1 MKLTRKKAL
10 DLLPSIVDG
19 EAGKAEVDA
28 FFAYIEK
35 DDVVRKQYE
44 SLKIIKQVLRD
55 KCPRKKAPDHLR
67 NRIKYLVSNLE
78 SKKQPA
84 TTIEG
89 SPTPSE
95 HKDPDATTNNT
106 SQKSPVFYKL
116 VKPMR
121 YVMAA
126 AVILFL
132 TLITIELLD
141 RTSTG
146 QLPAFQNLEEV
157 VFNHFENTDNQDISL
172 TAVSPV
178 DINHAAEFLESELS
192 YSPRMPLFGGAEIS
206 QVIYADFT
214 PNFKAP
220 VLEFHQEEN
229 DEYIYVFAFKVD
241 ELENNSFL
249 RRDPEAVKHC
259 QTYDD
264 YHIRE
269 VAGKHVVSW
278 KWGDYWYAAVSN
290 HNGHDVISLVE
301 PMEEE
306 INSW

>member
-10 DLLPSIVDG
+10 DLLPSIIDG
-19 EAGKAEVDA
+19 EASKVEVDA
-28 FFAYIEK
+28 FYSYIEK

-44 SLKIIKQVLRD
+44 SLKTIKRVLRD
-55 KCPRKKAPDHLR
+55 KYPREKAPGHLKSKI
-67 NRIKYLVSNLE
+67 NHLISDLE
-78 SKKQPA
+78 SKKHSD
-84 TTIEG
+84 TNIERLPG
-89 SPTPSE
+89 TFGNE
-95 HKDPDATTNNT
+95 TGTN
-106 SQKSPVFYKL
+106 QESPVLYKL
-116 VKPMR
+116 IKPMR
-121 YVMAA
+121 YVLAA

-132 TLITIELLD
+132 TLVTIELLD
-141 RTSTG
+141 RTSTS
-146 QLPAFQNLEEV
+146 QLPTFQSLEEV
-157 VFNHFENTDNQDISL
+157 VFNHFENTGNQEISL

-178 DINHAAEFLESELS
+178 DINHAAEYLESELS
-192 YSPRMPLFGGAEIS
+192 YSPRMPLFGDAEIS
-206 QVIYADFT
+206 QIIYTDFT

-220 VLEFHQEEN
+220 VLEFHQEAE

-241 ELENNSFL
+241 DLEKKSSL

-269 VAGKHVVSW
+269 VDGKHVVSW

-290 HNGHDVISLVE
+290 HNGRDVIALLE

-306 INSW
+306 TDSW